1 MEPRRTLRDRIVE
14 RVPMTIP
21 QYVDLGGQ
29 SYGSAEDWTRLRT
42 ADGPFALEARAV
54 WLAGSK
60 QLEIRNRAEAIAGV
74 ARELGA
80 TRIASSGV
88 GTGMLEQA
96 LAEAALPRLHRDL
109 LRFHPRRPQGPRGVL
124 RRVRSPRARS
134 DTDDPVE
141 ADLHPFHRVET
152 EFDNAGWREVFRRLR
167 VERILFTGEF
177 VLTWAR
183 ARYLIALA
191 AKCAGDR
198 GGHLRTPAALRRL
211 WWNTHGAEA
220 VGVGDLPGFLH
231 TPRGG
236 S

>member
-1 MEPRRTLRDRIVE
+1 MATEPSADLTAPPEEVDMEPRRTLWDRIVE

-29 SYGSAEDWTRLRT
+29 SYGLAENWTRLRT
-42 ADGPFALEARAV
+42 ADGLFALEDRAV

-60 QLEIRNRAEAIAGV
+60 QLEIRNRAEATAGV
-74 ARELGA
+74 AQELGA
-80 TRIASSGV
+80 TRIASCGV
-88 GTGMLEQA
+88 G
-96 LAEAALPRLHRDL
+96 
-109 LRFHPRRPQGPRGVL
+109 
-124 RRVRSPRARS
+124 
-134 DTDDPVE
+134 
-141 ADLHPFHRVET
+141 
-152 EFDNAGWREVFRRLR
+152 EVFRRLR

-198 GGHLRTPAALRRL
+198 GGHFRTPAALRRL
-211 WWNTHGAEA
+211 WWNAHGAEA
-220 VGVGDLPGFLH
+220 VGVGDLPGFTH